1 MSITRSQYEKA
12 ATDYFSNDHQGKQD
26 FTRFYSANL
35 LKQVADEMQRD
46 SLPTLTAA
54 RITVSKLIREGK
66 LVRTDGKSDRDDAQA
81 SVDRAQQNFD
91 RAVQEV
97 QAAPLTA
104 DEQSY
109 FGSLSQSDLSA
120 KYWHNDGYNQFR
132 VRYDLA
138 HQQAG
143 FRLPPRSSQVSD
155 GGDYELTPAE
165 YHALPASVLKQKIRE
180 PRFKAAVYRLIAEHK
195 I

>member
-1 MSITRSQYEKA
+1 MSNNTLEYERA
-12 ATDYFSNDHQGKQD
+12 AQLYFKQNP
-26 FTRFYSANL
+26 TIVQKYYSLTL
-35 LKQVADEMQRD
+35 LKTLVDAMRP
-46 SLPTLTAA
+46 SLPTAVTARLA
-54 RITVSKLIREGK
+54 FDRCVANGTLQ
-66 LVRTDGKSDRDDAQA
+66 RTDGKGDRDDAQA

-91 RAVQEV
+91 RVVHEV
-97 QAAPLTA
+97 QTAPLTA
-104 DEQSY
+104 DEQAY

-143 FRLPPRSSQVSD
+143 FRLPPRPSQGAVSD

>member
-1 MSITRSQYEKA
+1 MNNFMTQFENA
-12 ATDYFSNDHQGKQD
+12 AQLFLNKNPELVAKYFSH
-26 FTRFYSANL
+26 TL
-35 LKQVADEMQRD
+35 LKTLVGAMQQ
-46 SLPTLTAA
+46 SLPTVVAA
-54 RITVSKLIREGK
+54 RLAFDRCVANGTLQ
-66 LVRTDGKSDRDDAQA
+66 RTDGKGDRDDAQA

-91 RAVQEV
+91 REVQEV

-143 FRLPPRSSQVSD
+143 FRLPPRPIQGTVSE

-165 YHALPASVLKQKIRE
+165 YHALPASVIKQKIRE